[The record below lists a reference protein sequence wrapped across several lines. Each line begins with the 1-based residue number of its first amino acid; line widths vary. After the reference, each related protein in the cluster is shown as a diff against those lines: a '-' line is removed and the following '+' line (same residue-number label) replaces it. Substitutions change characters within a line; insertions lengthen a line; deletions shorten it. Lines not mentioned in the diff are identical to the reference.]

1 MTSADPTTEPPERDA
16 GRPQTLFEDYPNC
29 PRLPLPPVQSARD
42 PDALA
47 SLRVKD
53 VPVARWL
60 VRAALRLTG
69 FETFRTA
76 RPDAVEACLSRDDGS
91 RPVTG
96 PLFSAVL
103 PLVDDPETVEPCVRA
118 ARLLRAVWDLHADIR
133 AGRFEPDFHHG
144 RPLESRGYLNLFGTR
159 FVFDGSS
166 FRVFKTGHTGRMVVA
181 SRCQQFA
188 VDLCGPDERPSVE
201 RLTDTLRHV
210 WESSATAG
218 HATQDTLGT
227 LSCAGQATQCDGFH
241 RLLGDPSNRD
251 LYELVKH
258 SFVVV
263 CLDLDATPQSY
274 AESARVAFSGNCA
287 NRWFHASLQIV
298 VFGNG
303 KACLICN
310 PDTGL
315 SGNAMMRAG
324 GEIHRRSIAAV
335 PAGTGPEPASTSSI
349 RPLTWNLA
357 EVPFDRVR
365 DDLSAVL
372 DDQQATFDL
381 PGVGRVNLR
390 ARGFSPVELFV
401 VAVQLATFRLTG
413 RVASISQF
421 VTTAR
426 YRCGSMTT
434 ALVSTPEMEAFQTA
448 LETPAMNTGHLR
460 GLFDAAVDS
469 QKTACRAARSR
480 VPLSAALALFR
491 SSQTGARRRY
501 VTGVLRR
508 LIVLIRTLGLD
519 DEGRGRDVVL
529 SHPAIVPEVPML
541 GRPGVRLPYVR
552 YFALHYQMLDD
563 RTRLTVMPGPSW
575 KISNADLA
583 AALGSAV
590 DVLLTRLD
598 ISYGRHRHV

>member
-1 MTSADPTTEPPERDA
+1 MTSADVTTEPPARDA
-16 GRPQTLFEDYPNC
+16 GRSQTLFEDYPHC

-60 VRAALRLTG
+60 VRAALRLSG
-69 FETFRTA
+69 FEIFRTA
-76 RPDAVEACLSRDDGS
+76 RPDAVEACLSRDAGA

-103 PLVDDPETVEPCVRA
+103 PLVDDPGTVEPCVRA

-133 AGRFEPDFHHG
+133 TGRFEPDFHHG
-144 RPLESRGYLNLFGTR
+144 RPIESRGYLNLFGTR
-159 FVFDGSS
+159 FVFDGTS
-166 FRVFKTGHTGRMVVA
+166 FRVFKTGHTGRMVVT

-188 VDLCGPDERPSVE
+188 VDVCGPDDRPSVD
-201 RLTDTLRHV
+201 RLADTLRLV
-210 WESSATAG
+210 WQSSSTAS
-218 HATQDTLGT
+218 HTTRDTLGT
-227 LSCAGQATQCDGFH
+227 LSCAGPATQADGFR
-241 RLLGDPSNRD
+241 RLLQDPSNRV
-251 LYELVKH
+251 LYELIKH

-263 CLDLDATPQSY
+263 CLDLDATPQSF
-274 AESARVAFSGNCA
+274 AEAARVAFSGNCA

-324 GEIHRRSIAAV
+324 GEIYRRSTATV
-335 PAGTGPEPASTSSI
+335 LTGTGPETASTPSI
-349 RPLTWNLA
+349 RPLTWKFA
-357 EVPFDRVR
+357 DVPFDRVR
-365 DDLSAVL
+365 EDLHAVL
-372 DDQQATFDL
+372 DNQESTFDL

-390 ARGFSPVELFV
+390 RRGFSPVELFV

-426 YRCGSMTT
+426 YRCGGVTT

-448 LETPAMNTGHLR
+448 LETLAMDSGHLR
-460 GLFDAAVDS
+460 GLFDLAVDS
-469 QKTACRAARSR
+469 QKAACREARSR
-480 VPLSAALALFR
+480 VSLSAALGLFR

-501 VTGVLRR
+501 VTGVLRG
-508 LIVLIRTLGLD
+508 LLFLIRTLGLD
-519 DEGRGRDVVL
+519 DEGRGRDVAL
-529 SHPAIVPEVPML
+529 SHPAIVPEVPMV

-552 YFALHYQMLDD
+552 YFGLHYQMLDD
-563 RTRLTVMPGPSW
+563 RTRFTVMPGVSW
-575 KISNADLA
+575 KVSNAELA
-583 AALGSAV
+583 AALEAAV
-590 DVLLTRLD
+590 DDLLTRL
-598 ISYGRHRHV
+598 S